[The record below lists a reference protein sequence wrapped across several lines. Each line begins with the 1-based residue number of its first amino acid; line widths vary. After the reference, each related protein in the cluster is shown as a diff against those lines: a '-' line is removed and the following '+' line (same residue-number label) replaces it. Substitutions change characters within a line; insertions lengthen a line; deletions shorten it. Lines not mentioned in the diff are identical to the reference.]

1 MLENNVISDELLA
14 AAGGGALRDSA
25 LDTIQRCID
34 KGKSGKFTKRRLIE
48 DVYNIYYNEAHILFN
63 NKTEEDLKTVIDYI
77 NEHWKD

>member
-1 MLENNVISDELLA
+1 MIEDNVISDELVKVA
-14 AAGGGALRDSA
+14 DGGALRDSA

-34 KGKSGKFTKRRLIE
+34 RGKSGQFTKRKLIE